1 MKHWVTGLLL
11 IACTARAELLD
22 SSPQGFTVR
31 HRIAVAVPAP
41 NVWAALTDV
50 ARWWEPNHTYT
61 NDARNLRLEPIVGGC
76 FCEKLG
82 LYGGIEHM
90 RVLYAEPVKHLRLE
104 GALGPLQELAVTG
117 RMSWD
122 ITTDDTGSAL
132 TLTYTVGGYAAR
144 PLRELASL
152 LDEVLGVQMQRLRRL
167 LENGS
172 PEATN

>member
-1 MKHWVTGLLL
+1 MKYWITVVLLA
-11 IACTARAELLD
+11 ACAARAEVID
-22 SSPQGFTVR
+22 SSPHGFTVR
-31 HRIAVAVPAP
+31 HRIAVAASAP
-41 NVWAALTDV
+41 NAWAALTDV
-50 ARWWEPNHTYT
+50 ARWWEPQHTYT

-122 ITTDDTGSAL
+122 IAKADTGSEL
-132 TLTYTVGGYAAR
+132 TMTYAVGGYAAR
-144 PLRELASL
+144 PLSELASL
-152 LDEVLGVQMQRLRRL
+152 VDEVLGVQVQRLRRL
-167 LENGS
+167 LESGS
-172 PEATN
+172 PDAAN